1 MFLATPDP
9 AYAAA
14 FGRLVAD
21 YRRAGEPTR
30 VAKYAAGAG
39 DFPAYVESLRLAE
52 RGINLPEDKVSYHT
66 YWLVDGGEIVGVVR
80 VRPRLTPRAEK
91 NDGHIGYD
99 VPPSHRN
106 KGYGSALLRL
116 ALVEA
121 RRLGLARVIVT
132 CAADNVASRRVIE
145 RCCGRLLGEVTDD
158 DSGERINRYELST
171 PEPEPGRPP
180 PAT

>member
-9 AYAAA
+9 AYAGA
-14 FGRLVAD
+14 FGRLVDD

-30 VAKYAAGAG
+30 VAKYAAGEGA
-39 DFPAYVESLRLAE
+39 FRAYVESLRLAE
-52 RGINLPEDKVSYHT
+52 RGIDLPADKVPYHT

-80 VRPRLTPRAEK
+80 VRPRLTPRAEIY
-91 NDGHIGYD
+91 DGHVGYD

-132 CAADNVASRRVIE
+132 CAAGNAASRRVIE
-145 RCCGRLLGEVTDD
+145 RCGGRLLGEVTDD
-158 DSGERINRYELST
+158 DSGERLNRYELNT
-171 PEPEPGRPP
+171 PDPDPGRPS
-180 PAT
+180 PAG